1 VRDLAKKGYELEGSI
16 LKVPKYESEITESI
30 EKRLEIGKNLR
41 ESVSRESH
49 GGWTPPPNRRDPIEI
64 LIESNAGRI
73 EDLVPIRHGRMA
85 LSPFTFLR
93 GSASVMASD
102 LSNTPNTGHTVQICG
117 DCHLSN
123 FGLFA
128 TPERN
133 LIFDVNDFD
142 ETIPGPWEWDL
153 KRLAAS
159 VYVAYSISGMS
170 AKDAYALTVKCAQA
184 YRQAM
189 RRGAGMSAL
198 DIWYLQFDIQVL
210 LDAFQSG
217 VVQKRVKSADAIARQ
232 RVSKYLFP
240 KLTEVVDGKKRFL
253 DEPPLL
259 VHVKDQKIIDTMT
272 KTLEQYREFMPHEKR
287 VLLDRY
293 TFQDL
298 ALKVVGVGSVGTR
311 CAVILLSA
319 SENDNLILQIKEARK
334 SVIEPFV
341 EKSVYENNGQRVVVG
356 QKIMQSASDVL
367 LGWTK
372 LRDRDYYV
380 RQLKDMKVS
389 AVIENQPYEM
399 AEAYVTTCGWTLA
412 KAHARSGD
420 PAIIAGYL
428 GKGSAMD
435 FALADFAKD
444 YCQQTIKDHQ
454 ALLEAIESG
463 RIEAKN
469 DL

>member
-1 VRDLAKKGYELEGSI
+1 MAKKGYELEGSI

-30 EKRLEIGKNLR
+30 EKRLEIGKTLR
-41 ESVSRESH
+41 ESVPRESH
-49 GGWTPPPNRRDPIEI
+49 GEWNAPSNRRDPIEI
-64 LIESNAGRI
+64 LIESNAGRMQ
-73 EDLVPIRHGRMA
+73 DLIPIRHGRMA

-102 LSNTPNTGHTVQICG
+102 LSFTPNMGHTVQICG

-159 VYVAYSISGMS
+159 VYVAYTVSGMS
-170 AKDAYALTVKCAQA
+170 AKDAYTLTIKCVQA
-184 YRQAM
+184 YRLAM

-198 DIWYLQFDIQVL
+198 DIWYLQFDIKLL

-217 VVQKRVKSADAIARQ
+217 NVQKRVKMADAIARQ

-240 KLTEVVDGKKRFL
+240 KLTEEVDGKKRFL

-259 VHVKDQKIIDTMT
+259 VHIKDKKIIDTML
-272 KTLEQYREFMPHEKR
+272 KTLEQYRESMPHEKR

-298 ALKVVGVGSVGTR
+298 AMKVVGVGSVGTR

-319 SENDNLILQIKEARK
+319 SENDNLILQIKEARN
-334 SVIEPFV
+334 SVIEPYV
-341 EKSVYENNGQRVVVG
+341 EKSAYENNGQRVVVG

-389 AVIENQPYEM
+389 AVIETQPYEV

-428 GKGSAMD
+428 GKGSAMEY
-435 FALADFAKD
+435 ALADFARD
-444 YCQQTIKDHQ
+444 YCQQTIEDHE
-454 ALLEAIESG
+454 ALIEAIESG
-463 RIEAKN
+463 RLEAKS

>member
-1 VRDLAKKGYELEGSI
+1 LAKKGYELEGSI

-30 EKRLEIGKNLR
+30 EKRLEIGKAMR
-41 ESVSRESH
+41 EAVPREAH
-49 GGWTPPPNRRDPIEI
+49 GEFVPPSNRRDPIDI

-73 EDLVPIRHGRMA
+73 ESLIPIRHGRMA

-102 LSNTPNTGHTVQICG
+102 LSYTPNTGHTVQICG

-123 FGLFA
+123 FGFFA

-159 VYVAYSISGMS
+159 VYVAYSVSGMS
-170 AKDAYALTVKCAQA
+170 AKDAYTLTVKCVQA

-198 DIWYLQFDIQVL
+198 DIWYLHFDINLILEV
-210 LDAFQSG
+210 FQSG
-217 VVQKRVKSADAIARQ
+217 IVQKRVKTAEEIARQ

-240 KLTEVVDGKKRFL
+240 KLTEEVDGKKRFL

-259 VHVKDQKIIDTMT
+259 VHIKDKKIIDTMIQ
-272 KTLEQYREFMPHEKR
+272 TLEQYREFMPHEKR

-293 TFQDL
+293 VFQDL

-319 SENDNLILQIKEARK
+319 SEKDNLILQIKEARN
-334 SVIEPFV
+334 SVLEPYV
-341 EKSVYENNGQRVVVG
+341 EKSAYENNGQRVVVG
-356 QKIMQSASDVL
+356 QKIMQSASDIL

-389 AVIENQPYEM
+389 AVIENQPYEV
-399 AEAYVTTCGWTLA
+399 AEAYVTMCGWTLA

-420 PAIIAGYL
+420 PAIIGGYL
-428 GKGSAMD
+428 GKGSSMD
-435 FALADFAKD
+435 YALADFAKD
-444 YCQQTIKDHQ
+444 YCQQTIEDHE
-454 ALLEAIESG
+454 ALLDAIESG

>member
-1 VRDLAKKGYELEGSI
+1 MAKKGYELEGSI

-30 EKRLEIGKNLR
+30 EKRLEMGKNMR

-49 GGWTPPPNRRDPIEI
+49 AGWAPPSNRRDPIDI

-73 EDLVPIRHGRMA
+73 EDLIPIRHGRMA

-159 VYVAYSISGMS
+159 VYVAYSVSGMS
-170 AKDAYALTVKCAQA
+170 AKDSYALTVKCVQA

-210 LDAFQSG
+210 LGAFQSES
-217 VVQKRVKSADAIARQ
+217 VQKRVKMADAIARQ
-232 RVSKYLFP
+232 RVSRYLFP
-240 KLTEVVDGKKRFL
+240 KLTEVVEGKKRFL

-259 VHVKDQKIIDTMT
+259 IHIKDQKIIDTMIQA
-272 KTLEQYREFMPHEKR
+272 LEQYREFMPHEKR

-298 ALKVVGVGSVGTR
+298 AMKVVGVGSVGTR

-319 SENDNLILQIKEARK
+319 SEKDNLILQIKEARN

-341 EKSVYENNGQRVVVG
+341 EKSAYENNGQRVVVG

-389 AVIENQPYEM
+389 AVIENQP
-399 AEAYVTTCGWTLA
+399 L
-412 KAHARSGD
+412 
-420 PAIIAGYL
+420 
-428 GKGSAMD
+428 
-435 FALADFAKD
+435 
-444 YCQQTIKDHQ
+444 
-454 ALLEAIESG
+454 
-463 RIEAKN
+463 
-469 DL
+469 

>member
-1 VRDLAKKGYELEGSI
+1 MAKKGYELQGSI

-30 EKRLEIGKNLR
+30 EKRIAIGKSMR
-41 ESVSRESH
+41 ESVPRESH
-49 GGWTPPPNRRDPIEI
+49 GEWVPPSNRRDPIDI

-73 EDLVPIRHGRMA
+73 EELIPIRHGRMA

-102 LSNTPNTGHTVQICG
+102 LSITPKTGHNVQICG

-159 VYVAYSISGMS
+159 VYVAYSVSGLS
-170 AKDAYALTVKCAQA
+170 AKDAYTLTVKCVQA

-198 DIWYLQFDIQVL
+198 DIWYMQFDIKSILEV
-210 LDAFQSG
+210 FESEI
-217 VVQKRVKSADAIARQ
+217 VQKRVKMADQIARE
-232 RVSKYLFP
+232 RVNKYLFP
-240 KLTEVVDGKKRFL
+240 KLTEEVGGKKRFL

-259 VHVKDQKIIDTMT
+259 VHLRDKKIIDTMIQ
-272 KTLEQYREFMPHEKR
+272 TLEQYRESMPHEKR

-293 TFQDL
+293 EFQDM

-319 SENDNLILQIKEARK
+319 SENDNLILQIKEAK
-334 SVIEPFV
+334 SSVLEPYV
-341 EKSVYENNGQRVVVG
+341 EKSAYENNGQRVVVG

-372 LRDRDYYV
+372 IRDRDYYV

-399 AEAYVTTCGWTLA
+399 AEAYVTICGWTLA

-420 PAIIAGYL
+420 PAIIGGYL
-428 GKGSAMD
+428 GKGTTMD
-435 FALADFAKD
+435 YALADFAKD
-444 YCQQTIKDHQ
+444 YCQQTIEDHE
-454 ALLEAIESG
+454 ALLDAIESG

>member
-1 VRDLAKKGYELEGSI
+1 MAKKGYELEGSI

-30 EKRLEIGKNLR
+30 EKRLDFGKNLR
-41 ESVSRESH
+41 ESVPRESH
-49 GGWTPPPNRRDPIEI
+49 AKWYAPSNRRDPIDI

-73 EDLVPIRHGRMA
+73 EDLIPIRHGRMA

-102 LSNTPNTGHTVQICG
+102 LSFTPNMGHTVQICG

-159 VYVAYSISGMS
+159 VYVAYKVSGMS
-170 AKDAYALTVKCAQA
+170 AKDAYTLTIKCVQA
-184 YRQAM
+184 YRYAM

-198 DIWYLQFDIQVL
+198 DIWYLQFDIKVL

-217 VVQKRVKSADAIARQ
+217 VVQKRVKIADEIARQ

-240 KLTEVVDGKKRFL
+240 KLTEEVDGKKRFL
-253 DEPPLL
+253 EEPPLL
-259 VHVKDQKIIDTMT
+259 VHIKDKKIIDTMIQ
-272 KTLEQYREFMPHEKR
+272 TLEQYREFMPHEKR

-293 TFQDL
+293 KLQDL

-311 CAVILLSA
+311 CAVLLLSA
-319 SENDNLILQIKEARK
+319 SENDNLILQIKEARN
-334 SVIEPFV
+334 SVIEPYV
-341 EKSVYENNGQRVVVG
+341 EKSAYENNGQRVVVG

-380 RQLKDMKVS
+380 RQLKDMKFS
-389 AVIENQPYEM
+389 AVIENQPYEI

-412 KAHARSGD
+412 KSHARSGD

-428 GKGSAMD
+428 GKGNTMD
-435 FALADFAKD
+435 YALADFAKD
-444 YCQQTIKDHQ
+444 YCQQTIKDHE
-454 ALLEAIESG
+454 ALIEAIESG
-463 RIEAKN
+463 RIEAKS